1 MASARQRV
9 EILPCASREHV
20 VVAGGASALQLREAA
35 PEPLGSRSSAHEEP
49 VAHPRYF
56 TPARTTASVPC
67 TRRRSCDAR
76 VRLSPAPCAR
86 RPPACRM
93 APCKIVSL
101 KGLSFT
107 GWFDD
112 TFPCSVDTNPSDRAR
127 SRRAPAFPY
136 IMCTLWMVADHENHT
151 SHRSY
156 PAHEHTRLETHQS
169 DQLTYS
175 NYDNGHGTVRPSMSY
190 EQVPRAA
197 ASGGV
202 REARGGSLHAASRA
216 PAS

>member
-1 MASARQRV
+1 MRKTSSSALACKEESCEKARNTHLFELEAGRLSARGVHAATCGRSGDAPSPV
-9 EILPCASREHV
+9 HACSVAFVFASTR
-20 VVAGGASALQLREAA
+20 ALRH
-35 PEPLGSRSSAHEEP
+35 RF
-49 VAHPRYF
+49 VRY
-56 TPARTTASVPC
+56 R
-67 TRRRSCDAR
+67 
-76 VRLSPAPCAR
+76 
-86 RPPACRM
+86 
-93 APCKIVSL
+93 
-101 KGLSFT
+101 T

-202 REARGGSLHAASRA
+202 REARGGSLHSAARA